1 MRGLDGQ
8 PWPPALE
15 SNHALFAPGDFLC
28 VCIEQL
34 WTTLNNFELRKSV
47 DVCGYLWFWFWS
59 CWSSFSIFSFAGA
72 IWMCGRA
79 EVPQPDAS
87 NHEDSLQKGLDSHIY
102 IKYNISYRSC
112 IGWSEWLF
120 RWIRCRNWRCPD
132 QIEQWVA
139 QDATLDQAWISTKRG
154 LADLLIL
161 PTCDILWYHDA
172 MPMQHSFRHWSERAG
187 GWCDSS

>member
-1 MRGLDGQ
+1 MTTSAWIKSCSLCARRF
-8 PWPPALE
+8 P
-15 SNHALFAPGDFLC
+15 LC
-28 VCIEQL
+28 VL
-34 WTTLNNFELRKSV
+34 WTTLSNFELRKSV
-47 DVCGYLWFWFWS
+47 GLHFRVFFPSQVQYECVAEQKCHNQMLQIMRTLCKRD
-59 CWSSFSIFSFAGA
+59 SI
-72 IWMCGRA
+72 R
-79 EVPQPDAS
+79 
-87 NHEDSLQKGLDSHIY
+87 IY
-102 IKYNISYRSC
+102 IYIFIYNISYRSC

-172 MPMQHSFRHWSERAG
+172 MLMQHSFRHWSERAG

>member
-1 MRGLDGQ
+1 MVNHDHQRLNQ
-8 PWPPALE
+8 IMLSLRQAISFVCAL
-15 SNHALFAPGDFLC
+15 NNF
-28 VCIEQL
+28 EQL
-34 WTTLNNFELRKSV
+34 WTTQV
-47 DVCGYLWFWFWS
+47 
-59 CWSSFSIFSFAGA
+59 CWSSFSSFFFLRRCNMNVWPSRSATTRCFKSWGLFA
-72 IWMCGRA
+72 
-79 EVPQPDAS
+79 
-87 NHEDSLQKGLDSHIY
+87 KGTQFAYIY
-102 IKYNISYRSC
+102 IFIYIYNISYRSC

-172 MPMQHSFRHWSERAG
+172 MLMQHSFRHWSERAG

>member
-1 MRGLDGQ
+1 MTTSAWIKSCSLCARRF
-8 PWPPALE
+8 P
-15 SNHALFAPGDFLC
+15 LC
-28 VCIEQL
+28 VL
-34 WTTLNNFELRKSV
+34 WTTLSNFELRKSV
-47 DVCGYLWFWFWS
+47 GLHFRVF
-59 CWSSFSIFSFAGA
+59 FSFAGA

-87 NHEDSLQKGLDSHIY
+87 NHEDSLQKGLNSHIY
-102 IKYNISYRSC
+102 IFIYNISYRSC

-172 MPMQHSFRHWSERAG
+172 MLMQHSFRHWSERAG